1 MNQRRD
7 ADEVARIGRVPLGL
21 EVLDDGLDVDGV
33 PEGDDVE
40 HEAECAKLF
49 LLAFPVACGEF
60 AATTVTDP
68 PGEAVAE
75 FQPVELDEDAPALLA
90 IIDVVEH
97 MARLDDTSEFGEC
110 TGEWRRAFLHLKHA
124 HDRIGLDACELER
137 TGQAQEVWPSAGDEF
152 GIDVVAWEPIEC
164 TVVGAALDA
173 PEAGEV
179 APEIWTNG

>member
-1 MNQRRD
+1 MVKAYVSMNQRRD
-7 ADEVARIGRVPLGL
+7 AGEVGRIDRVPLGL

-75 FQPVELDEDAPALLA
+75 FLPVELAEDAPALLA
-90 IIDVVEH
+90 IVEVVEH
-97 MARLDDTSEFGEC
+97 MDRLDDTSKFGEC

-124 HDRIGLDACELER
+124 HDRIGLTRPSSSEPAR
-137 TGQAQEVWPSAGDEF
+137 RRRSGQAPAMSSVSMWLRESR
-152 GIDVVAWEPIEC
+152 
-164 TVVGAALDA
+164 LNA
-173 PEAGEV
+173 P
-179 APEIWTNG
+179 